1 MPPDHL
7 RRQAEPRS
15 AWRTLARS
23 FAPSGSRGQVIT
35 GLLCAL
41 LGFALVVQVQANRSE
56 GLSSLRQDELVRILD
71 EVTRRAEELQ
81 TQVTDLRAQRTE
93 LVLAQARQALA
104 PVGLDL
110 DHEGEAEQ
118 RAQQTGDD
126 LAPAAARCERVRER
140 APGRSRFGLPLQVV
154 GWHLRPSAGG
164 AGWPRRWRRS

>member
-7 RRQAEPRS
+7 ERQAEPRS

-23 FAPSGSRGQVIT
+23 FAPRGSRGQVIT

-41 LGFALVVQVQANRSE
+41 LGFAL
-56 GLSSLRQDELVRILD
+56 
-71 EVTRRAEELQ
+71 
-81 TQVTDLRAQRTE
+81 
-93 LVLAQARQALA
+93 A

-110 DHEGEAEQ
+110 DNEGEAEP

>member
-1 MPPDHL
+1 MISSTPGPTAGSSPARMPCT
-7 RRQAEPRS
+7 S
-15 AWRTLARS
+15 ARAAAASRAARS
-23 FAPSGSRGQVIT
+23 V
-35 GLLCAL
+35 
-41 LGFALVVQVQANRSE
+41 SE
-56 GLSSLRQDELVRILD
+56 PVTSSV
-71 EVTRRAEELQ
+71 RRAEELQ